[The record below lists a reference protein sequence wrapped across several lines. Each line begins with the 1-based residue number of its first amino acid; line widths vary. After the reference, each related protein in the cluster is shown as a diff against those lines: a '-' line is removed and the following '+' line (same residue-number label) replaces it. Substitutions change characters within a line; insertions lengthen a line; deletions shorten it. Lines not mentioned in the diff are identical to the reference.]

1 MGSFGASS
9 NNLIQIQCVWL
20 SKCL

>member
-20 SKCL
+20 SKCW